1 MVLCSYYRI
10 GMRILVGIIAC
21 FISASNTLAG
31 DVPTVGLLYNT
42 KETHSLV
49 FQCQQSSENILECD
63 FTQTAVRKKA
73 KPEDLKT
80 TLSQAR
86 DEFRA
91 GVKMT
96 PEECKVYSELV
107 EILEGR
113 KKPPKE
119 QEFKKISDIA
129 KKDLLASTKAMI
141 QFCNSRTE
149 ENFLKMIRLDHDKNI
164 RTCQV
169 SSNTFKQTFRYIKDN
184 VSGVG
189 TWVAK
194 GEPTGPCGIVVLSR
208 FEPEQP
214 KGVPLVF
221 WKYITRKAVMNPQG
235 SFLPGASCK
244 GFDESEYVYDWRSKE
259 HQLSCDYIEFSAL

>member
-10 GMRILVGIIAC
+10 GMRIFVGIIAC
-21 FISASNTLAG
+21 FISASNTLAS
-31 DVPTVGLLYNT
+31 DAPDVGLLYNT
-42 KETHSLV
+42 KESHSLV
-49 FQCQQSSENILECD
+49 FQCKQSTKNILECD
-63 FTQTAVRKKA
+63 FTQIAVRKKA
-73 KPEDLKT
+73 KAEDLKVS
-80 TLSQAR
+80 LSQAR

-96 PEECKVYSELV
+96 PEECKAYGELV

-113 KKPPKE
+113 RMAPKE

-129 KKDLLASTKAMI
+129 KKDLLASTKAMT
-141 QFCNSRTE
+141 QFCKSRTE
-149 ENFLKMIRLDHDKNI
+149 ENFLKMIRLDHNKNL
-164 RTCQV
+164 RTCLV
-169 SSNTFKQTFRYIKDN
+169 NSNTFKQSFRYVQNN

-189 TWVAK
+189 AWVAK

-214 KGVPLVF
+214 KGVSLVI

-244 GFDESEYVYDWRSKE
+244 EFDEREYIYDWRSKE

>member
-1 MVLCSYYRI
+1 MLSYYHRI
-10 GMRILVGIIAC
+10 GLPIVVSIIVC
-21 FISASNTLAG
+21 FIVGSNTLAG
-31 DVPTVGLLYNT
+31 DAPDVGLLYNT

-96 PEECKVYSELV
+96 PAECKAYSELV

-119 QEFKKISDIA
+119 QEFKKISDIE
-129 KKDLLASTKAMI
+129 KKDLLASTKAMT
-141 QFCNSRTE
+141 QFCKSRTE
-149 ENFLKMIRLDHDKNI
+149 ENFLKMIRLDHDKNT

-184 VSGVG
+184 VSGVS

-194 GEPTGPCGIVVLSR
+194 GEPVGPCGVVQLSR

-214 KGVPLVF
+214 KGVPFVF
-221 WKYITRKAVMNPQG
+221 WKYIARKVVTNPQG
-235 SFLPGASCK
+235 FIVPGASCK
-244 GFDESEYVYDWRSKE
+244 GLDESEYLYDWRSKE
-259 HQLSCDYIEFSAL
+259 HQLSCDYIEFSVL

>member
-1 MVLCSYYRI
+1 MLHYYYRI
-10 GMRILVGIIAC
+10 GIPTVVSIIVCFILV
-21 FISASNTLAG
+21 SSTLAG
-31 DVPTVGLLYNT
+31 EAPDVGLLYNT
-42 KETHSLV
+42 KETHSIT
-49 FQCQQSSENILECD
+49 FRCQQSSESELECD

-80 TLSQAR
+80 SLNQAR

-91 GVKMT
+91 GMKLT
-96 PEECKVYSELV
+96 DEECKAYSELV

-119 QEFKKISDIA
+119 QEFKKISDTA
-129 KKDLLASTKAMI
+129 KKDLLASTKAMT
-141 QFCNSRTE
+141 QFCRSRTE
-149 ENFLKMIRLDHDKNI
+149 ENFLKMIRLDHDKSI

-189 TWVAK
+189 TWIAK

-208 FEPEQP
+208 FESEQP
-214 KGVPLVF
+214 KGSSLIF
-221 WKYITRKAVMNPQG
+221 WKFITRKAITNLQG
-235 SFLPGASCK
+235 FIVPGTSCK
-244 GFDESEYVYDWRSKE
+244 GLDESEYLYDWRSKE